1 MSKIRLKVSQKSINI
16 AQKYQFT
23 GKPPSRTC
31 VIAIAL
37 KRKFPNEKEVTVGTK
52 GAYVGNKIYKLTKK
66 AQEVI
71 RTFDN
76 GGKVKPFETTITEL

>member
-1 MSKIRLKVSQKSINI
+1 MSKIRLKVSQNSINI

-31 VIAIAL
+31 VIAL